1 MALIVLHEDYRSSA
15 HFDSWSGNNR
25 NSIASQQQGNR
36 ALTDYLNH
44 LWKRFFFIISR
55 FFVEVGFDYDQI
67 RSLSPSTRRRSSL
80 HIAVR
85 NRTGKLISL

>member
-15 HFDSWSGNNR
+15 HFDSCSVNNR

-44 LWKRFFFIISR
+44 PWKRFFLIISR
-55 FFVEVGFDYDQI
+55 LFVEVGYYDQI
-67 RSLSPSTRRRSSL
+67 RSLSTSTRLRSSL